1 MSSNKSI
8 KEFKENGYTII
19 KNFLNPKEIKNIKM
33 QMNDVLSTQLSY
45 HRIKF
50 GKKMSVDDKY
60 FLLKNKKP
68 KLKSHFW
75 DIMRISES
83 LNSIVYSKKNTNL
96 IKKILKSETILATN
110 VRLQTD
116 SKKEK
121 GNLPL
126 HQELNNISNESV
138 LLWCPLVKVN
148 KKTGGLCLIPKSH
161 IHGHLN
167 YTDSEIPAHF
177 HRIGLIDKLL
187 KGKEKIKYNN
197 KIIESLFDKK
207 NLLFPCLNPTD
218 AILFGTFVFHGST
231 NYKSNGVRWVVA
243 ANYHKPNKIPYLLKE
258 DFKSDKNKNYRLEM
272 NRPMRIPYKVD
283 YNKII

>member
-83 LNSIVYSKKNTNL
+83 LNSIVYSKKNFIT
-96 IKKILKSETILATN
+96 
-110 VRLQTD
+110 
-116 SKKEK
+116 
-121 GNLPL
+121 
-126 HQELNNISNESV
+126 
-138 LLWCPLVKVN
+138 
-148 KKTGGLCLIPKSH
+148 H
-161 IHGHLN
+161 IR
-167 YTDSEIPAHF
+167 Y
-177 HRIGLIDKLL
+177 
-187 KGKEKIKYNN
+187 
-197 KIIESLFDKK
+197 
-207 NLLFPCLNPTD
+207 
-218 AILFGTFVFHGST
+218 
-231 NYKSNGVRWVVA
+231 
-243 ANYHKPNKIPYLLKE
+243 
-258 DFKSDKNKNYRLEM
+258 
-272 NRPMRIPYKVD
+272 
-283 YNKII
+283 